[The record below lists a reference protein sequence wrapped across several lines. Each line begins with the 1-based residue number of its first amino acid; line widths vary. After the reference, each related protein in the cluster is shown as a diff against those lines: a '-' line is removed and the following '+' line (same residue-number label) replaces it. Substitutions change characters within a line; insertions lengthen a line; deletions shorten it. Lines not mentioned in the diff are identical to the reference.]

1 MLRCTEAC
9 DCNFICSR
17 HIFLQVTERSQ
28 DNDVAMFEPLA
39 DSLRSL
45 QQRLGNGGVGS
56 VDIKKLKQKKKRSR
70 KLGVDAAKIN
80 DSTPIM
86 RLA

>member
-1 MLRCTEAC
+1 
-9 DCNFICSR
+9 
-17 HIFLQVTERSQ
+17 
-28 DNDVAMFEPLA
+28 MFEPLA

-56 VDIKKLKQKKKRSR
+56 VDRKKLKQKKKRSR
-70 KLGVDAAKIN
+70 KLGVDTAKIN